1 MWVRMG
7 TWVRV
12 CRCKWVCE
20 CVGEGESGCVGVW
33 VYG

>member
-7 TWVRV
+7 TWVR
-12 CRCKWVCE
+12 VCE